1 MPIAERAPE
10 TGAEDTENID
20 GNIDNLSKKFIQPID
35 KIRSISRPATSQP
48 ASKSKTPGGGIIKDD
63 FKGLQVNLRPLESRA
78 HAFYRMLGF
87 PVVGAND
94 DFYNPGFDPFGAK
107 SSLDHQKVNSSI
119 SSALQ
124 VLMNQR
130 ETSPEELRQV
140 FLKQDLAASI
150 YALLLRYPLPF
161 SVLAEGTGPLEVDAQ
176 FFTVS
181 DRNSEAILFANFN
194 EQLSDQIL
202 AIYSR
207 FVGAR
212 HILRPFT
219 VDPRIENTVTPDI
232 NKICVP
238 FLKDKKATKID
249 AETFI
254 MRPGLELILRER
266 LSNQP
271 VDKNFLEDVKKLIAN
286 QTSSSV
292 DLSTIDRQSLQNDLE
307 ALSDDNKISGETQDI
322 FTNFTSIQ
330 VTTVTTLVKTIKA
343 VIKKL
348 NEAMMVIDNAKVQI
362 NWIPVPSTDG
372 PGTGPIGASLSRSGA
387 NNSISEIDSQITELR
402 IKKLNAERQII
413 ARKNLGDFASP
424 FGGNS
429 SNEDSKL
436 YNDQLQEKIQKR
448 DRIANEALKAMGII
462 ETITGE
468 IAGLGLIDILCI
480 YTALWAIDMEVLIN
494 FLDEDSFQRMYNF
507 NPEFRGIKE
516 VSDRFSSGPQVSI
529 TDAISKFES
538 KLTNLLTFSD
548 KLLKNQ
554 LSSPLE
560 DIGGSVE

>member
-35 KIRSISRPATSQP
+35 RIRSISRPATSQP
-48 ASKSKTPGGGIIKDD
+48 ASKSKEPNGGIIKDD
-63 FKGLQVNLRPLESRA
+63 FKGLQINLRPLESRA
-78 HAFYRMLGF
+78 SAFYRMLGF
-87 PVVGAND
+87 PVVGANN

-107 SSLDHQKVNSSI
+107 SSIDHQKVNSSI

-124 VLMNQR
+124 VLMNLR
-130 ETSPEELRQV
+130 ETTPEELRQV
-140 FLKQDLAASI
+140 FLKQDLSASV

-161 SVLAEGTGPLEVDAQ
+161 NVLAEDKGPLDVDTQ

-181 DRNSEAILFANFN
+181 DRNSEALSFAGSN

-202 AIYSR
+202 SIYSR
-207 FVGAR
+207 FAGGR
-212 HILRPFT
+212 HIIRPFI
-219 VDPRIENTVTPDI
+219 VDPRIENTVTPDT

-249 AETFI
+249 ADTFI

-286 QTSSSV
+286 QTSASV

-307 ALSDDNKISGETQDI
+307 ALSDDNKISGDTQDI
-322 FTNFTSIQ
+322 FTNFSSIQ
-330 VTTVTTLVKTIKA
+330 ATSVTTLIKTIKA
-343 VIKKL
+343 VIKEL
-348 NEAMMVIDNAKVQI
+348 SRAMMVIDHAKAKI
-362 NWIPVPSTDG
+362 NWVPVPSTDG
-372 PGTGPIGASLSRSGA
+372 PGTGPVGASLGRSGISNA
-387 NNSISEIDSQITELR
+387 VSEIDSKITDLR
-402 IKKLNAERQII
+402 IKKLNSERQLI
-413 ARKNLGDFASP
+413 ARKDLGDFASP
-424 FGGNS
+424 FSGNS

-436 YNDQLQEKIQKR
+436 YNDQLQELVQKR
-448 DRIANEALKAMGII
+448 DRISNEALKAMGII
-462 ETITGE
+462 ETVTGE

-507 NPEFRGIKE
+507 NPAFRGIKE
-516 VSDRFSSGPQVSI
+516 VSDRFSTGPQVSI
-529 TDAISKFES
+529 TDAISKFEN